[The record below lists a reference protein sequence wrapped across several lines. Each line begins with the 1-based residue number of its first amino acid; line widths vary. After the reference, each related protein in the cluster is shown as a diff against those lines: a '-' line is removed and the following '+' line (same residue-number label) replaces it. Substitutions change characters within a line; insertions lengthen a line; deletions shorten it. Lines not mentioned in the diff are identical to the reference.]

1 MISACSCAN
10 LAILIPSPSRAI
22 YQRIRTSARSRTQ
35 VARVPIIDSIR
46 LKTPVG
52 VDDTQQR
59 PKMDGRKEKTR
70 QRPATQTEA
79 PLTKRRSGDWPSTSV
94 ALPGTDIQRRLL
106 ACTLVHGTV
115 GHLLGRGKM
124 EGVKT
129 VPILDSLDSQ
139 STQKIPMKKFRGG
152 QAAGV

>member
-1 MISACSCAN
+1 MRRLESSTPMSFQRARRKTVRSAHDIGMLVRQPGNSNTFSFEGNLSKHTNERTISYPGTGSYAFQ
-10 LAILIPSPSRAI
+10 L
-22 YQRIRTSARSRTQ
+22 
-35 VARVPIIDSIR
+35 IDSIR

-115 GHLLGRGKM
+115 AIFWGRGKM

-129 VPILDSLDSQ
+129 
-139 STQKIPMKKFRGG
+139 
-152 QAAGV
+152 